1 MIWIITSNCKKL
13 SDPTPELV
21 LTYKE
26 IKIPMLDQDQYIFN
40 IFSNVRKSELTDS
53 GNNIFRFQC
62 NNSSDL
68 NTQIKLLSQFLRL
81 KIDGSDIIDDL
92 TILVACDPSINK
104 TITKKINEELAKL
117 QKGKSSIVVN
127 DIFQFLRIVNMDRL
141 KETIKTM
148 LNIPEISTD
157 DPVVLGYLIVEC
169 LSHQQPQWVLARS
182 AVILKCFSLRHRKPR
197 PRQEL
202 CHLTVVLLFLYDS
215 GGSYYGFIQFY

>member
-26 IKIPMLDQDQYIFN
+26 IKIPMLDQDRYIFN

-53 GNNIFRFQC
+53 GNNVFRFQC

-92 TILVACDPSINK
+92 TIVIHRSI
-104 TITKKINEELAKL
+104 KL
-117 QKGKSSIVVN
+117 
-127 DIFQFLRIVNMDRL
+127 
-141 KETIKTM
+141 
-148 LNIPEISTD
+148 
-157 DPVVLGYLIVEC
+157 
-169 LSHQQPQWVLARS
+169 
-182 AVILKCFSLRHRKPR
+182 SLRKLMRNWLNFKKENLP
-197 PRQEL
+197 L
-202 CHLTVVLLFLYDS
+202 W
-215 GGSYYGFIQFY
+215 

>member
-53 GNNIFRFQC
+53 GNNIFRFQY
-62 NNSSDL
+62 NSSDL

-81 KIDGSDIIDDL
+81 KIDGSDILDDL

-117 QKGKSSIVVN
+117 QKEKSSIVVN

-141 KETIKTM
+141 RETIKTM
-148 LNIPEISTD
+148 LNISEVTTD

-169 LSHQQPQWVLARS
+169 LSH
-182 AVILKCFSLRHRKPR
+182 
-197 PRQEL
+197 
-202 CHLTVVLLFLYDS
+202 
-215 GGSYYGFIQFY
+215 

>member
-26 IKIPMLDQDQYIFN
+26 FKIPMLDQDQYIFN

-62 NNSSDL
+62 SNSSDL

-81 KIDGSDIIDDL
+81 KIDGSDILDDL

-117 QKGKSSIVVN
+117 QKEKSSIVVN

-141 KETIKTM
+141 RETIKTM
-148 LNIPEISTD
+148 LNISEVSTD
-157 DPVVLGYLIVEC
+157 DPVILGYLIVEC
-169 LSHQQPQWVLARS
+169 LSH
-182 AVILKCFSLRHRKPR
+182 
-197 PRQEL
+197 
-202 CHLTVVLLFLYDS
+202 
-215 GGSYYGFIQFY
+215 

>member
-117 QKGKSSIVVN
+117 QKEKSSIVVN

-141 KETIKTM
+141 RETIKTM
-148 LNIPEISTD
+148 LNISEVSTD
-157 DPVVLGYLIVEC
+157 DPIVLGYLIVEC
-169 LSHQQPQWVLARS
+169 LSH
-182 AVILKCFSLRHRKPR
+182 
-197 PRQEL
+197 
-202 CHLTVVLLFLYDS
+202 
-215 GGSYYGFIQFY
+215 